1 QRGVRDVL
9 ELQADGAVDFGAV
22 MAVDVDPQGR
32 DGVEVLAPPRI
43 EQPGAA
49 GVVDDHRLVARQRLD
64 PGLHLRERMP
74 EVRPAERG
82 VPVTTGKIA
91 EASRAGRPAS
101 RSPAAKRRT
110 LLHRRERRASPSLP
124 ARISSD
130 ARAAQASAGGS
141 AVEKMSGRARFSRRS
156 QTARLAA
163 TYAPATPKAFDK
175 VAMRTSA
182 ATPSSA
188 AN

>member
-1 QRGVRDVL
+1 T
-9 ELQADGAVDFGAV
+9 
-22 MAVDVDPQGR
+22 
-32 DGVEVLAPPRI
+32 APTDIYTLSLHDALPI
-43 EQPGAA
+43 F
-49 GVVDDHRLVARQRLD
+49 ARARS
-64 PGLHLRERMP
+64 
-74 EVRPAERG
+74 G

-91 EASRAGRPAS
+91 ESSRAGRPAS

-163 TYAPATPKAFDK
+163 TYAPATPKAFD
-175 VAMRTSA
+175 
-182 ATPSSA
+182 
-188 AN
+188 